1 MTEQHNQD
9 SDLSATDAS
18 SADEPHSSGLSRR
31 AWLATAGKALAGG
44 AAVLAAPA
52 FVRAQG
58 EQPLNLGLLMAKQ
71 GVWTEQGEVIANGVK
86 LALDQAGNQARGRRV
101 NLLWY
106 DEPNPQSA
114 QQNMQKLV
122 EQDKAIAVIGGT
134 NSGTSLA
141 MSSVAMRTKTPYIA
155 PNAAA
160 RELTGS
166 SCNPYTFRVLSPT
179 PVTCRALAPSLLAIG
194 KKWHFLV
201 ANYAYGQ
208 DIQRSMSDLLKQS
221 GGTIVGADVTP
232 LNTTDFSSFI
242 LKIRQSKPDVVLL
255 GLPGGD
261 LSTFLKQYAEMG
273 MKGQI
278 PVACPIIGDSDL
290 WSINV
295 DAATGYYG
303 KPWHFSS
310 PGLSA
315 EELAFIKQYTAKYG
329 KPPADKAWIGW
340 FTTRT
345 LLKAVNEAKSTSGAD
360 IVQSL
365 ETVQMGDSSGPA
377 YFRPW
382 DHQMLRRWTVFK
394 VKDHITDKWDWLNQ
408 VSVVPQNT
416 ADLDRLYGTRQEIGC
431 TMAAR

>member
-1 MTEQHNQD
+1 MKDETNQPINHETQSTGMT
-9 SDLSATDAS
+9 
-18 SADEPHSSGLSRR
+18 RR
-31 AWLATAGKALAGG
+31 AWLATAGKTLASG

-52 FVRAQG
+52 IVRAQG
-58 EQPLNLGLLMAKQ
+58 EQPLKLGLLMAKQ

-86 LALDQAGNQARGRRV
+86 MALDDANNQARGRRV
-101 NLLWY
+101 DLVWY

-114 QQNMQKLV
+114 QQNMQKLI
-122 EQDKAIAVIGGT
+122 EQDKVIAVIGGT

-141 MSSVAMRTKTPYIA
+141 MSSVAARTKTPYIA

-208 DIQRSMSDLLKQS
+208 DIQRSMSELLKQS
-221 GGTIVGADVTP
+221 GGTIAGADVTP

-273 MKGQI
+273 MKDKI

-295 DAATGYYG
+295 EAATGYYG
-303 KPWHFSS
+303 KPWHYSS
-310 PGLSA
+310 PGHSA
-315 EELAFIKQYTAKYG
+315 EELAFIKKYTAKYG

-340 FTTRT
+340 FTTRA
-345 LLKAVNEAKSTSGAD
+345 LLAGVNQAKSTSGPD

-365 ETVQMGDSSGPA
+365 ETVQFGDSSGPA

-408 VSVVPQNT
+408 VSAVPQNP
-416 ADLDRLYGTRQEIGC
+416 AELDSLYGTKQEIGC

>member
-1 MTEQHNQD
+1 MKDETNQPINHESQSTGMT
-9 SDLSATDAS
+9 
-18 SADEPHSSGLSRR
+18 RR
-31 AWLATAGKALAGG
+31 AWLATAGKTLASG

-52 FVRAQG
+52 IVRAQG
-58 EQPLNLGLLMAKQ
+58 EQPLKLGLLMAKQ

-86 LALDQAGNQARGRRV
+86 MALDDANNQARGRRV
-101 NLLWY
+101 DLVWY

-114 QQNMQKLV
+114 QQNMQKLI
-122 EQDKAIAVIGGT
+122 EQDKVIAVIGGT

-141 MSSVAMRTKTPYIA
+141 MSSVAARTKTPYIA

-208 DIQRSMSDLLKQS
+208 DIQRSMSELLKQS
-221 GGTIVGADVTP
+221 GGTIAGADVTP

-273 MKGQI
+273 MKDKI

-303 KPWHFSS
+303 KPWHYSS
-310 PGLSA
+310 PGHSP
-315 EELAFIKQYTAKYG
+315 EELVFIKKYTAKYG

-340 FTTRT
+340 FTTRA
-345 LLKAVNEAKSTSGAD
+345 LLAGVNQAKSTSGPD

-365 ETVQMGDSSGPA
+365 ETVQFGDSSGPA

-408 VSVVPQNT
+408 VSAVPQNPT
-416 ADLDRLYGTRQEIGC
+416 ELDSLYGTKQEIGC

>member
-1 MTEQHNQD
+1 MKDETNQPINHETQSTGMT
-9 SDLSATDAS
+9 
-18 SADEPHSSGLSRR
+18 RR
-31 AWLATAGKALAGG
+31 AWLATAGKTLASG

-52 FVRAQG
+52 IVRAQG
-58 EQPLNLGLLMAKQ
+58 EQPLKLGLLMAKQ

-86 LALDQAGNQARGRRV
+86 MALDDANNQARGRRV
-101 NLLWY
+101 DLVWY

-114 QQNMQKLV
+114 QQNMQKLI
-122 EQDKAIAVIGGT
+122 EQDKVIAVIGGT

-141 MSSVAMRTKTPYIA
+141 MSSVAARTKTPYIA

-208 DIQRSMSDLLKQS
+208 DIQRSMSELLKQS
-221 GGTIVGADVTP
+221 GGTIAGADVTP

-273 MKGQI
+273 MKDKI

-303 KPWHFSS
+303 KPWHYSS
-310 PGLSA
+310 PGHSP
-315 EELAFIKQYTAKYG
+315 EELAFIKKYTAKYG

-340 FTTRT
+340 FTTRA
-345 LLKAVNEAKSTSGAD
+345 LLAGVNQAKSTSGPD

-365 ETVQMGDSSGPA
+365 ETVQFGDSSGPA

-408 VSVVPQNT
+408 VSAVPQNP
-416 ADLDRLYGTRQEIGC
+416 AELDSLYGTKQEIGC
-431 TMAAR
+431 TMAER

>member
-1 MTEQHNQD
+1 MKDETNQPINHETRSTGMT
-9 SDLSATDAS
+9 
-18 SADEPHSSGLSRR
+18 RR
-31 AWLATAGKALAGG
+31 AWLATAGKTLASG

-52 FVRAQG
+52 IVRAQG
-58 EQPLNLGLLMAKQ
+58 EQSLKLGLLMAKQ

-86 LALDQAGNQARGRRV
+86 MALDDANNQARGRRV
-101 NLLWY
+101 DLVWY

-114 QQNMQKLV
+114 QQNMQKLI
-122 EQDKAIAVIGGT
+122 EQDKVIAVIGGT

-141 MSSVAMRTKTPYIA
+141 MSSVAARTKTPYIA

-208 DIQRSMSDLLKQS
+208 DIQRSMSELLKQS
-221 GGTIVGADVTP
+221 GGTIAGADVTP

-273 MKGQI
+273 MKDKI

-303 KPWHFSS
+303 KPWHYSS
-310 PGLSA
+310 PGHSP
-315 EELAFIKQYTAKYG
+315 EELAFIKKYTAKYG

-340 FTTRT
+340 FTTRA
-345 LLKAVNEAKSTSGAD
+345 LLAGVNQAKSTSGPD

-365 ETVQMGDSSGPA
+365 ETVQFGDSSGPA

-408 VSVVPQNT
+408 VSAVPHNP
-416 ADLDRLYGTRQEIGC
+416 AELDSLYGTKQEIGC

>member
-1 MTEQHNQD
+1 MTDEHQQD
-9 SDLSATDAS
+9 GTFLQSAADA
-18 SADEPHSSGLSRR
+18 APGPALSRR

-52 FVRAQG
+52 IVRAQG
-58 EQPLNLGLLMAKQ
+58 EQPLKLGLLMAKQ

-86 LALDQAGNQARGRRV
+86 LALDQAGSQARGRRV
-101 NLLWY
+101 DLVWY

-122 EQDKAIAVIGGT
+122 EEDKVVAVIGGT

-141 MSSVAMRTKTPYIA
+141 MSSVAWRTRTPYIA

-208 DIQRSMSDLLKQS
+208 DIQRSMSALLKQS

-232 LNTTDFSSFI
+232 LNTTDFSSFL

-310 PGLSA
+310 PGHSP
-315 EELAFIKQYTAKYG
+315 EEIAFIKQYTAKYG

-340 FTTRT
+340 FTTRA
-345 LLKAVNEAKSTSGAD
+345 LLKAINQAKSTSSAD
-360 IVQSL
+360 LVQSL
-365 ETVQMGDSSGPA
+365 ETIQFGDSSGPA
-377 YFRPW
+377 YFRSW
-382 DHQMLRRWTVFK
+382 DHQMLRRWSVFK
-394 VKDHITDKWDWLNQ
+394 VKDHITDKWDWLDQ
-408 VSVVPQNT
+408 VSVVPHNP

>member
-1 MTEQHNQD
+1 MKDEHTQPMNHEAQSAPDSAGMT
-9 SDLSATDAS
+9 
-18 SADEPHSSGLSRR
+18 RR
-31 AWLATAGKALAGG
+31 AWLATAGKTLASG

-52 FVRAQG
+52 IVRAQG
-58 EQPLNLGLLMAKQ
+58 EQPLKLGLLMAKQ

-86 LALDQAGNQARGRRV
+86 MALDDANNQARGRRV
-101 NLLWY
+101 DLVWY

-114 QQNMQKLV
+114 QQNMQKLI
-122 EQDKAIAVIGGT
+122 EQDKVIAVIGGT

-141 MSSVAMRTKTPYIA
+141 MSSVANRTKTPYIA

-208 DIQRSMSDLLKQS
+208 DIQRSMSELLKQS
-221 GGTIVGADVTP
+221 GGTIAGADVTP

-273 MKGQI
+273 MKDKI

-303 KPWHFSS
+303 KPWHYSS
-310 PGLSA
+310 PGHSP
-315 EELAFIKQYTAKYG
+315 EELAFIRKYTAKYG

-340 FTTRT
+340 FTTRA
-345 LLKAVNEAKSTSGAD
+345 LLAGVNQAKSTSGPD

-365 ETVQMGDSSGPA
+365 ETVQFGDSSGPA

-408 VSVVPQNT
+408 VSAVPQNP
-416 ADLDRLYGTRQEIGC
+416 AELDSLYGTKQEIGC